1 MSGNRDY
8 LIPVA
13 FTGLQVSAYQ
23 EYEKNYSITTREV
36 QLYKGD
42 IFGAISPVTRD
53 FPRAFDCFTEDYS
66 EISNL
71 VSKIGTFGELVIGNT
86 TYQNCYIA
94 EFGAIREIIRGSGKY
109 TYSIKFS
116 QVDQY

>member
-1 MSGNRDY
+1 MSEISDY
-8 LIPVA
+8 LIPVTFA
-13 FTGLQVSAYQ
+13 GLPVSVWQ
-23 EYEKNYSITTREV
+23 EYEKNYSITAREV

-42 IFGAISPVTRD
+42 LFGAISPVTRD

-71 VSKIGTFGELVIGNT
+71 VSKIGTFGELVIENE